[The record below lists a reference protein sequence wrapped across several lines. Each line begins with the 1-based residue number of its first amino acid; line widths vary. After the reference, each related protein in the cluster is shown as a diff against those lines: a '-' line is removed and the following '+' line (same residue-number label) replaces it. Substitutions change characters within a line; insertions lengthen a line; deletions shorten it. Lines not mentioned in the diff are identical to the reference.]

1 MLFKKNTAKN
11 AALKSSSLRRG
22 EIHLPWSHD
31 HISVLGGNVG
41 EHVVSRFPDTVV
53 CIITTL
59 LQIELVSESTVGLKM
74 KLFGFYIDQ
83 RVSPGTVY
91 YYCQYFTV
99 YFKFQLQYSL

>member
-1 MLFKKNTAKN
+1 MLFKKNT
-11 AALKSSSLRRG
+11 LKSNLKIKQLKEG